1 MGHSIRIGRVFG
13 IDLRV
18 DTSWLVILVLML
30 WSLPRVFFAW
40 HPEWSPLT
48 VLIVALVAS
57 LTFFASV
64 LLHELAH
71 SLVARA
77 YGVPVRDV
85 TLHMFGGVSNIERE
99 PPTPNAELL
108 IAIVGPLASIV
119 LGLVLTFVAAAA
131 ISVLGP
137 NLDDAADAETA
148 VSRLGPIATILLW
161 LGPINILVGVFN
173 LIPGFP
179 LDGGRVLRA
188 LVWKVTGD
196 LGRSTR
202 IAALVGQAVGWCFVL
217 LGIVMAF
224 GYSVPFFGA
233 GLGSGLWLALIGL
246 FLRSMAV
253 AHYTGAAVSQAL
265 AGVRVR
271 DLMRREGPWVAADV
285 SVRRLVDEY
294 FLVRD
299 ERALPVFDGPRFVG
313 LVCFQDVRRLPPEEW
328 ETRAAAD
335 IMTPQERLTSTTPDE
350 AVEHT
355 LRKLAASDVRQLP
368 VLYEGGLA
376 GMLFESDVIRWL
388 ELASARSEHR
398 YSRRPVVAGAR

>member
-1 MGHSIRIGRVFG
+1 MGHSLRIGRVFG

-40 HPEWSPLT
+40 HPEWSTLT
-48 VLIVALVAS
+48 VLIVALAAC
-57 LTFFASV
+57 LMFFASV

-99 PPTPNAELL
+99 PPTPGAELA
-108 IAIVGPLASIV
+108 IAIVGPLASV
-119 LGLVLTFVAAAA
+119 ALGVGMTFMAATA
-131 ISVLGP
+131 ISLLGP
-137 NLDDAADAETA
+137 NLDDAADAESA
-148 VSRLGPIATILLW
+148 VARLGPIATLLLW

-188 LVWKVTGD
+188 IVWKATGD

-202 IAALVGQAVGWCFVL
+202 IAALVGQLVGWAFVA

-246 FLRSMAV
+246 FLRSMAL
-253 AHYTGAAVSQAL
+253 AHYSGAAISEAL

-271 DLMRREGPWVAADV
+271 DLMRREGPWVSADV
-285 SVRRLVDEY
+285 PVRRLVDDW
-294 FLVRD
+294 FLARH
-299 ERALPVFDGPRFVG
+299 ERAFPVFAGHRFVG
-313 LVCFQDVRRLPPEEW
+313 LVCFQDVRRVPPAEW
-328 ETRAAAD
+328 DDRTAAD
-335 IMTPQERLTSTTPDE
+335 VMTPLERLTSASPDE
-350 AVEHT
+350 PLEHT
-355 LRKLAASDVRQLP
+355 LRKLAGSDVRQLP
-368 VLYEGGLA
+368 VLDDGNLA
-376 GMLFESDVIRWL
+376 GMLFENDVIRWL
-388 ELASARSEHR
+388 ELASTQHELRRTHRGMPAEAR
-398 YSRRPVVAGAR
+398 